1 MKCRLVFLFTILF
14 SVPAFAQ
21 HEIREK
27 LYSRILRDTVYYHV
41 MVPENRDAAER
52 LPVLYAMKYGMIDG
66 PYIASQLRYFRSAGY
81 PVLNMLVVTV
91 LADMDR
97 IGFVYDTGLLTGPG
111 LQFLDCL
118 KNEIFAD
125 VQRKYNPSDF
135 RAYIGHSYAASYA
148 NYIFQH
154 EPGMFN
160 GYILLAPEKA
170 GIDPAL
176 DENAIRN
183 KRETFYYTAVGEFDM
198 KRRHTYAKEN
208 CKKLAAFNKGMFHI
222 KYDSIPRGD
231 HSNILTMAIQP
242 GLEFISQRY
251 DPHADI
257 DKGKNAWEG
266 FRSVAARVET
276 TYGIKVEENYRWY
289 SRFAQ
294 LAIQQKDSVSLIK
307 LLDYFHSDKLKGYDT
322 RNFGDYCVQLGLLK
336 RAEQYYRPT
345 IQKTLA
351 IRKREGWEAYTL
363 IDCYR
368 ALAVNIE
375 KNDPAK
381 AWEYLQKALQFTD
394 VRDQY
399 GGRDVDIY
407 FLVGTYAVDNAYNV
421 QKGVEYLLQYLRL
434 RTDIIDDI
442 HWSYEKV
449 YTKLGK
455 GYYLL
460 KDVVNARLY
469 LQRSLAINPENREV
483 KELLMKL

>member
-1 MKCRLVFLFTILF
+1 MKYRLVFLFSILF
-14 SVPAFAQ
+14 SIPAFAQ
-21 HEIREK
+21 QEIREK
-27 LYSRILRDTVYYHV
+27 LYSHVLRDTVYYHV
-41 MVPENRDAAER
+41 MVPEKRDPAEQ

-97 IGFVYDTGLLTGPG
+97 IGFVYNTGLLTAPG
-111 LQFLDCL
+111 LQFLGCL
-118 KNEIFAD
+118 KNEVFAD
-125 VQRKYNPSDF
+125 VQRKYNTSDF

-170 GIDPAL
+170 GMDTAL
-176 DENAIRN
+176 DKKANN
-183 KRETFYYTAVGEFDM
+183 RETFYYTAVGEFDM
-198 KRRHTYAKEN
+198 ERRHAYAKDN
-208 CKKLAAFNKGMFHI
+208 CNKLAAFNKGRLFI

-242 GLEFISQRY
+242 GLEFISQQY
-251 DPHADI
+251 NPNADI
-257 DKGKNAWEG
+257 DPGKNAWEG

-276 TYGIKVEENYRWY
+276 TYGIRVEKNYRWY

-294 LAIQQKDSVSLIK
+294 LAISRKDTLSLIQ

-336 RAEQYYRPT
+336 RAEQYYRST
-345 IQKTLA
+345 IQKALD
-351 IRKREGWEAYTL
+351 IPEREGWEIFTL

-375 KNDPAK
+375 KKDREK
-381 AWEYLQKALQFTD
+381 AWEYLQKALQ
-394 VRDQY
+394 Y
-399 GGRDVDIY
+399 GGKDVDIY
-407 FLVGTYAVDNAYNV
+407 FLAGAYAVDNAYNV
-421 QKGVEYLLQYLRL
+421 QKGIDYLLQYLRL
-434 RTDIIDDI
+434 RKDIIDDI
-442 HWSYEKV
+442 HWSYEKI

-469 LQRSLAINPENREV
+469 LQKSLAINPENREA
-483 KELLMKL
+483 KELLVKL